1 MEAIEYTGRDG
12 KQYWMR
18 QDHSTGQYY
27 YIDRSKPISYATTAV
42 PEGYIIPGTN
52 FKINKGTNIGKLALG
67 LEKKWL

>member
-1 MEAIEYTGRDG
+1 MGAIEYTGRDG

-27 YIDRSKPISYATTAV
+27 YVDRNKPISYAKTAV
-42 PEGYIIPGTN
+42 TAGYIIPGTN
-52 FKINKGTNIGKLALG
+52 FKIGKGTNIGKLALG